1 MKKTVSAILAVLI
14 VVLMLA
20 GCNQNTPD
28 NNDTKKLSIVTTVFP
43 VYDWVKN
50 VLGDADID
58 VEMLLDTGV
67 DLHSF
72 QPTADDIV
80 KISSCD
86 MFIYVG
92 GESDEWVDGAL
103 SKKLNENMTVI
114 NLIDVLGENVKTEE
128 IVEGMEAEHEEAE
141 SEEHDHAEGLEYD
154 EHIWLSLKNA
164 AVLANAIKDAVIKLD
179 SANEAKYTANAEAY
193 INNLNALDA
202 EYEKAVGEANVKT
215 LVFGD
220 RFPFRYMT
228 DDYGLEYFAAFAGC
242 SAESEASFETIA
254 FLASK
259 VDELGLKSVLAIEG
273 TDHRIAETVVS
284 TTKNKDAAVLSLN
297 SMQSVT
303 AADVENGATY
313 LGIAKDNLEVLKQAL
328 N

>member
-1 MKKTVSAILAVLI
+1 MKKTVSAVLAVLI

-50 VLGDADID
+50 VLGDADVD

-141 SEEHDHAEGLEYD
+141 SEEHDHAEGPEYD

-164 AVLANAIKDAVIKLD
+164 AVLVNAIKDAVIKLD

-284 TTKNKDAAVLSLN
+284 TTRNKDAAVLSLN

-303 AADVENGATY
+303 AADVESGATY

>member
-1 MKKTVSAILAVLI
+1 MKKTVSAVLAVLI

-50 VLGDADID
+50 VLGDAD
-58 VEMLLDTGV
+58 VELEMLLDTGV

-141 SEEHDHAEGLEYD
+141 SEEHDHAEGPEYD

-164 AVLANAIKDAVIKLD
+164 AVLVNAIKDAVIKLD

-259 VDELGLKSVLAIEG
+259 VDELNLKSVLAIEG

-284 TTKNKDAAVLSLN
+284 TTRNKDAAVLSLN

-303 AADVENGATY
+303 AADVESGATY

>member
-1 MKKTVSAILAVLI
+1 MIKKRLLVLLTVSLALGC
-14 VVLMLA
+14 LTGCGA
-20 GCNQNTPD
+20 GAN
-28 NNDTKKLSIVTTVFP
+28 KKKDGLTVVTTIFP
-43 VYDWVKN
+43 LYDWTENIVGDTASGVEVK
-50 VLGDADID
+50 
-58 VEMLLDTGV
+58 LLLESGV
-67 DLHSF
+67 DLHSY
-72 QPTADDIV
+72 QPTASDIMTIGNSDV
-80 KISSCD
+80 
-86 MFIYVG
+86 FIYVG
-92 GESDEWVDGAL
+92 GESDAWVTDAL
-103 SKKLNENMTVI
+103 RNAANKDMIVLNLMDI
-114 NLIDVLGENVKTEE
+114 LGDALHEE
-128 IVEGMEAEHEEAE
+128 ELVEGMQGEEE
-141 SEEHDHAEGLEYD
+141 PEGGEEEGPEYD

-164 AVLANAIKDAVIKLD
+164 AVLTEAIKDAIVKLD
-179 SANEAKYTANAEAY
+179 PANEAKYTANAEAY
-193 INNLNALDA
+193 INSLNALDA
-202 EYEKAVGEANVKT
+202 EYEKTAGEAKVKT

-259 VDELGLKSVLAIEG
+259 VDELNLKSVIAIEG

-303 AADVENGATY
+303 AADVESGATY
-313 LGIAKDNLEVLKQAL
+313 LGIAESNLEVLKQAL

>member
-14 VVLMLA
+14 VLLLFA
-20 GCNQNTPD
+20 GCNQNTSA
-28 NNDTKKLSIVTTVFP
+28 DTDTEKLSIVTTVFP

-50 VLGDADID
+50 VLGDADVD

-72 QPTADDIV
+72 QPTADDII
-80 KISSCD
+80 KISACD
-86 MFIYVG
+86 LFIYVG
-92 GESDEWVDGAL
+92 GESDEWVNDAL
-103 SKKLNENMTVI
+103 KEKTNPDMVVLN
-114 NLIDVLGENVKTEE
+114 LLDVLGENAKTEE
-128 IVEGMEAEHEEAE
+128 IVEGMEAEHDDGEGEERDHG
-141 SEEHDHAEGLEYD
+141 EEPEYD

-164 AVLANAIKDAVIKLD
+164 VVLTNAIKDAVINLD
-179 SANEAKYTANAEAY
+179 SADEAKYNANAEAY
-193 INNLNALDA
+193 INSLRTLDV
-202 EYEKAVGEANVKT
+202 EYENAVGEAKVKT

-259 VDELGLKSVLAIEG
+259 VDELSLKSVLAIEG

-303 AADVENGATY
+303 ATDVENGATY
-313 LGIAKDNLEVLKQAL
+313 LGIAESNLEVLKQAL

>member
-1 MKKTVSAILAVLI
+1 MKKTLSAVLAVLI
-14 VVLMLA
+14 ITLMLT
-20 GCNQNTPD
+20 GCNPNTPA
-28 NNDTKKLSIVTTVFP
+28 NTGAEKLSIVTTVFP

-72 QPTADDIV
+72 QPSADDIV

-103 SKKLNENMTVI
+103 SKKLNQDMTVI
-114 NLIDVLGENVKTEE
+114 NLLEVLGENAKTEE
-128 IVEGMEAEHEEAE
+128 IVEGMEAEHEE
-141 SEEHDHAEGLEYD
+141 SEDAQHEEPEYD

-164 AVLANAIKDAVIKLD
+164 AVLTEAIKDAIVKLD
-179 SANEAKYTANAEAY
+179 PANEAKYTANAEAY
-193 INNLNALDA
+193 INSLNALDA
-202 EYEKAVGEANVKT
+202 EYEKTAGEAKVKT

-259 VDELGLKSVLAIEG
+259 VDELNLKSVIAIEG

-303 AADVENGATY
+303 AADVESGATY
-313 LGIAKDNLEVLKQAL
+313 LGIAESNLEVLKQAL

>member
-1 MKKTVSAILAVLI
+1 MKKTLSAVLAVLI
-14 VVLMLA
+14 ITLMLT

-50 VLGDADID
+50 VLGDADTE

-114 NLIDVLGENVKTEE
+114 NLLDVLGENAKTEE
-128 IVEGMEAEHEEAE
+128 IVEGMEAEHEGAE
-141 SEEHDHAEGLEYD
+141 GEVHDHEEEPEYD

-164 AVLANAIKDAVIKLD
+164 AVLAGAIKDAIVKLD
-179 SANEAKYTANAEAY
+179 PANESKYTANAEAY
-193 INNLNALDA
+193 IADLNALDA
-202 EYEKAVGEANVKT
+202 EYEKAVSGAKAKT

-254 FLASK
+254 FLAAK
-259 VDELGLKSVLAIEG
+259 VDELDLKSVLAIEG

>member
-14 VVLMLA
+14 VVLMFT

-28 NNDTKKLSIVTTVFP
+28 NNDAKKLSIVTTVFP

-50 VLGDADID
+50 LLGDADVD

-72 QPTADDIV
+72 QPTADDII
-80 KISSCD
+80 KISACD
-86 MFIYVG
+86 LFIYVG
-92 GESDEWVDGAL
+92 GESDEWVNNAL
-103 SKKLNENMTVI
+103 KEKTNPDMAVLN
-114 NLIDVLGENVKTEE
+114 LLDALGENAKTEE
-128 IVEGMEAEHEEAE
+128 IVEGMEAEHEDEE
-141 SEEHDHAEGLEYD
+141 HEEHDHADEPEYD

-164 AVLANAIKDAVIKLD
+164 IVLTNVIRDAVIKLD
-179 SANEAKYTANAEAY
+179 PADEAKYNTNAEAY
-193 INNLNALDA
+193 INSLRNLDA
-202 EYEKAVGEANVKT
+202 EYEKAVGEAKVKT

-259 VDELGLKSVLAIEG
+259 VDELSLKSVLAIEG

-284 TTKNKDAAVLSLN
+284 TTKNKAAAVLSLN

-313 LGIAKDNLEVLKQAL
+313 LGIAESNLEVLKQAL